1 MRSIALIYASIA
13 LSLLF
18 GVSSLSARER
28 ATAEQARAMLER
40 AIADVT
46 ADEKALSPNSK
57 PPKTSISTTIFM
69 CNLLLKPTSGM
80 IIADPTNVGQNI
92 KSIKDSTGKSFGN
105 EMFATAKEGVISEI
119 DYMWPRLNTTGP
131 VEKHSYYTR
140 IGDEVCG
147 VGYYY
152 PPWSLLRWR

>member
-1 MRSIALIYASIA
+1 MRSISLICASIA

-28 ATAEQARAMLER
+28 ATAEQAKAMLER

-46 ADEKALSPNSK
+46 ADEKSALAKFNAAEGVYKHDDLYVFCFDANSG
-57 PPKTSISTTIFM
+57 TI
-69 CNLLLKPTSGM
+69 T
-80 IIADPTNVGQNI
+80 ADPTNVGRDI
-92 KSIKDSTGKSFGN
+92 KSTKDSTGKAFGN
-105 EMFATAKEGVISEI
+105 EMFATAKEGIISEI

-140 IGDEVCG
+140 VGDEVCG

-152 PPWSLLRWR
+152 PPWSLLTWR